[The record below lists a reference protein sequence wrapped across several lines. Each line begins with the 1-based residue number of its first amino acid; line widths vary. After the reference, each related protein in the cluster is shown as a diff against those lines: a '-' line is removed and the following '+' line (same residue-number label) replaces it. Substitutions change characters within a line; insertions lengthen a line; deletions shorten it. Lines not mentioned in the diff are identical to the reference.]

1 MPPLLAQL
9 QHERNKYRDVLGKVM
24 TKKAGVEVE
33 LQELQS
39 VKSVSGLQDAS
50 YIAEQSSGKL
60 CILALRPID
69 VHNVEEAVLRVQG
82 FVIDS
87 ITLTGLGT
95 VGFDDAVR
103 GMQTI
108 YQVFSNHVSRAGSHL
123 RTWTPGRDGQ
133 DLTLTFANRYLTSNC
148 DVGNETSTDPSVI
161 DPFNIL
167 RPLIKN
173 EVHTADNVVEYW
185 EHREKDN
192 SEIYVESKPGIF
204 AVTNLVE
211 AQVSFAIIRVA
222 RQEYVFVPKLRAI
235 CLLDCVVETLS
246 LLKKVKRKVGYG
258 RSHSDDSGNEDVLP
272 PPNKQ
277 LRSLILGGPASKVD
291 RTDVSMKEVA

>member
-60 CILALRPID
+60 CILALRPINI
-69 VHNVEEAVLRVQG
+69 HNVEEAVLRVQG
-82 FVIDS
+82 FVVDARLPPIRQIDIPRNLNRLIDLKQS
-87 ITLTGLGT
+87 ITLTGLGM

-103 GMQTI
+103 GI
-108 YQVFSNHVSRAGSHL
+108 NHVSRAGSHL

-133 DLTLTFANRYLTSNC
+133 DLTLMFANRYLTSNH

-185 EHREKDN
+185 EQMDH
-192 SEIYVESKPGIF
+192 
-204 AVTNLVE
+204 NLSTV
-211 AQVSFAIIRVA
+211 Q
-222 RQEYVFVPKLRAI
+222 
-235 CLLDCVVETLS
+235 LLASGQLS
-246 LLKKVKRKVGYG
+246 PLKKVK
-258 RSHSDDSGNEDVLP
+258 HDSGNEDVLP

-277 LRSLILGGPASKVD
+277 LRSLTLGEPASKVD